1 MSPFSQ
7 TARTIPWTELPPAN
21 PDSPLAAEWEAYRRE
36 VGRLLAEGQE
46 GKFALIKGDEIVG
59 IYDTWDEAR
68 RTGLEKYLREPHTVR
83 PILSQ
88 EPVIR
93 GPLSFRLWQR

>member
-1 MSPFSQ
+1 MYPFPQ
-7 TARTIPWTELPPAN
+7 TAQTIPWTELPPAEPN
-21 PDSPLAAEWEAYRRE
+21 EALAAEWETYCRE
-36 VGRLLAEGQE
+36 VGRLLAEGHD
-46 GKFALIKGDEIVG
+46 GKYAVIKGDEIIG

-68 RTGLEKYLREPHTVR
+68 SVGLEKYLLQGHMVR
-83 PILSQ
+83 PILSR

>member
-1 MSPFSQ
+1 MSPFPQ
-7 TARTIPWTELPPAN
+7 TARTIPWTELPPADPN
-21 PDSPLAAEWEAYRRE
+21 EALAAEWETYRRE

-46 GKFALIKGDEIVG
+46 GKFALIKGDEIIG

-68 RTGLEKYLREPHTVR
+68 RIGLEKYLLQGHMVR
-83 PILSQ
+83 PILSR

-93 GPLSFRLWQR
+93 GPLSFR

>member
-1 MSPFSQ
+1 MYPFPQ
-7 TARTIPWTELPPAN
+7 TARTIPWTELPPADPN
-21 PDSPLAAEWEAYRRE
+21 EALAAEWETYRRE
-36 VGRLLAEGQE
+36 LGRLLAEGHE
-46 GKFALIKGDEIVG
+46 GKYVVIKGDEIIG

-68 RTGLEKYLREPHTVR
+68 HVGLEKYLLQGHMVR
-83 PILSQ
+83 PILSR